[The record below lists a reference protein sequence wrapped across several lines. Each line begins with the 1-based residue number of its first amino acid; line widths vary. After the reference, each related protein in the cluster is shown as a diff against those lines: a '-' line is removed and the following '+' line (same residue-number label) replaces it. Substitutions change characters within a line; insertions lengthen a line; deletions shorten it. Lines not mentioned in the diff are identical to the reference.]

1 MKFKHICV
9 SILIAAFASIQFVP
23 AGESAN
29 EKYTDLILND
39 TIYPAEIEIKPQII
53 QLDFYPN
60 EFITK
65 DITLLNRGGQT
76 LEIKK
81 TKASCYCANAAVINF
96 SIPPFG
102 LGKVRLSFNTQKLTD
117 SIQRIDYTIWS
128 NARDSVFTFPVYLR
142 RVERDSSIQTIN
154 HLNVL

>member
-1 MKFKHICV
+1 MKLKHICFAA
-9 SILIAAFASIQFVP
+9 IIATFASIQFLP
-23 AGESAN
+23 AGETTKDKPAVV
-29 EKYTDLILND
+29 IQND
-39 TIYPAEIEIKPQII
+39 TIYPAEIEIRPQII

-65 DITLLNRGGQT
+65 DITLLNRGGQA

-81 TKASCYCANAAVINF
+81 TKASCYCASAAVINF

-128 NARDSVFTFPVYLR
+128 NARDSMFTFPVYLR
-142 RVERDSSIQTIN
+142 RIERDSSNTN
-154 HLNVL
+154 R